1 MEIAEWAASQLE
13 YVVSGANKVN
23 QVVPGEEEENDKE
36 QQVHPI
42 DFTDV
47 VSRRGKK
54 EKETKENL
62 IVKVLRRFDGYGDSE
77 ETYDPVE
84 YAKVC
89 SYTPVIFSL

>member
-23 QVVPGEEEENDKE
+23 QVVPGEEEDDKE
-36 QQVHPI
+36 QQVHAI
-42 DFTDV
+42 DFAKV
-47 VSRRGKK
+47 VSGREKK
-54 EKETKENL
+54 EKETKEHL

-84 YAKVC
+84 YPKVC
-89 SYTPVIFSL
+89 YDACFFNFPV